1 MTEKKTPG
9 VYIDEVSK
17 LPPSI
22 ASVETAIPAFIG
34 YTEKAELKEPRDL
47 VGVPKRIAS
56 MVEYRQFF
64 GDPKKE
70 TAITVNFDTNRNV
83 FSAKAPKPS
92 KYLMNYSLE
101 MFFANGGGA
110 CYIVSAGLYN
120 DGEVIS
126 VADLKK
132 GLDKTDEI
140 NEITLLVFPDSMGI
154 DTSTDYY
161 DIHQQAIK
169 KCVDLQDRFVVMDVW
184 RSNDVAQ
191 DDIATLRNSS
201 LGADTNEL
209 KYAAAYYPR
218 IFVGIDY
225 VYDETKTMVTVN
237 GAGATALAD
246 LKNSDNARYYRA
258 KSAISNLEMLLPVS
272 SAIVGVYA
280 DVDRTRGVWKAP
292 ANVNIDYAIKPEVL
306 LTDKQ
311 QEDFNVDAQ
320 SGKSINVIRS
330 FPGRGPAMIWGART
344 LAGNDNEWR
353 YINVRRYY
361 NMVEESTKNATQ
373 RFVFE
378 SNDLNTW
385 TLVKSMISNY
395 LETQWKQGALFGATP
410 REAFFVHIGLK
421 ETMTY
426 QDILEGRMIVE
437 IGLAV
442 VRPAEFIILRF
453 MHKMPEES

>member
-1 MTEKKTPG
+1 MAEYKTPG

-34 YTEKAELKEPRDL
+34 YTQKADLKEPEDL
-47 VGVPKRIAS
+47 RFVPKKINS
-56 MVEYRQFF
+56 MVEYLQFF
-64 GDPKKE
+64 GEPKKE
-70 TAITVNFDTNRNV
+70 TAITVNIDTNRNTIV
-83 FSAKAPKPS
+83 AKAPKPS
-92 KYLMNYSLE
+92 KYLMKYSLE

-110 CYIVSAGLYN
+110 CYIVSVGGYN

-126 VADLKK
+126 FAELKK
-132 GLDKTDEI
+132 GLDETDKI

-154 DTSTDYY
+154 DSSTDYY
-161 DIHQQAIK
+161 TLHKEAID
-169 KCVDLQDRFVVMDVW
+169 KCVALQDRFVVMDVW
-184 RSNDVAQ
+184 KSNDIAQ
-191 DDIATLRNSS
+191 NDITILRNSS
-201 LGADTNEL
+201 LGDKTEKL
-209 KYAAAYYPR
+209 KYAAAYYPQ
-218 IFVGIDY
+218 IYVGIDY
-225 VYDETKTMVTVN
+225 EFDETKTQVTTN
-237 GAGATALAD
+237 GANAAPLANI
-246 LKNSDNARYYRA
+246 KSTDNALYYRA
-258 KSAISNLEMLLPVS
+258 QNAIRSLEMLLPVS

-292 ANVNIDYAIKPEVL
+292 ANVNIDYAIRPEIL
-306 LTDKQ
+306 LTDVQ
-311 QEDFNVDAQ
+311 QATLNVDAE
-320 SGKSINVIRS
+320 SGKSVNVIRS

-395 LETQWKQGALFGATP
+395 LETQWKQGALQGATP

-426 QDILEGRMIVE
+426 QDVLEGRMIVE

-442 VRPAEFIILRF
+442 VRPAEFIILKF
-453 MHKMPEES
+453 MHKMLDES